1 MDYVCDASKGR
12 TWFRIANAAEAAA
25 ESALMDHAVEKH
37 FLREENRARQSY
49 VPTSPIYI
57 EQEIGLKNHIRRAMP
72 MFLTLRDAQGNGLAT
87 AMLPPGGKEEPGFRI
102 IIVGPGNRDP
112 YPDHAEAIE
121 ALGRHYRL
129 SLERDRC
136 YPYGSG
142 RGEY

>member
-1 MDYVCDASKGR
+1 MDYVCESTKGR
-12 TWFRIANAAEAAA
+12 TWFRIANATEAAA

-37 FLREENRARQSY
+37 FLREESRARQSY

-72 MFLTLRDAQGNGLAT
+72 IFLTLRDDQGNGLAT
-87 AMLPPGGKEEPGFRI
+87 AMLPPGGKEEAGFRI

-112 YPDHAEAIE
+112 YADHAEAIE
-121 ALGRHYRL
+121 ALGRHYKL
-129 SLERDRC
+129 NLDRDRC